1 MVDILSSVRIEQVSK
16 QIMKNIGL
24 GNELSFYYNT
34 GNVKSIRRKAVRALH
49 DEISHECSRGEAI
62 APANSIITE
71 IIEAIEA
78 GEKEP
83 TKLANT
89 YKSIKDA
96 IYIHQSSFVN
106 SDGLVLDLKA
116 KYNGQLS
123 ERANRKVET
132 KRNRQL
138 TDGAAYL
145 MSKYYVTPELIAKT
159 RKIKSAEIILEEA
172 EA

>member
-1 MVDILSSVRIEQVSK
+1 MADILSSVRIEQVSK
-16 QIMKNIGL
+16 KIMKNIGL
-24 GNELSFYYNT
+24 GNELSYYYNS
-34 GNVKSIRRKAVRALH
+34 GNVNSIRRRAVRALH
-49 DEISHECSRGEAI
+49 EEISNECKRGEAI
-62 APANSIITE
+62 APASSVITE
-71 IIEAIEA
+71 IVEAIES
-78 GEKEP
+78 GEKDP
-83 TKLANT
+83 TKLTNT
-89 YKSIKDA
+89 YNAIKDA

-106 SDGLVLDLKA
+106 SDGLVLDLMA

-145 MSKYYVTPELIAKT
+145 MSKYRVTPELMTKT